1 MHLSWN
7 DLGLVASHVPVA
19 PFGRDRK
26 LNGMVLPRA
35 FGGTMTTIS
44 ATKPRWSGG
53 RPKLAKEDVRKPY
66 GVRLSELELQEARE
80 RAVEAGIDLSTYC
93 RNAILNAAA
102 PRPAPPT
109 INLEAWLE
117 LAKLADTIIRLARDK
132 EIEQISKQLTDV
144 SILLA
149 SMRLSLL
156 GIHETLDDE
165 P

>member
-1 MHLSWN
+1 
-7 DLGLVASHVPVA
+7 
-19 PFGRDRK
+19 
-26 LNGMVLPRA
+26 
-35 FGGTMTTIS
+35 MTTIS

-66 GVRLSELELQEARE
+66 GVRLSELELLEAHG
-80 RAVEAGIDLSTYC
+80 RAVEAGTDFSTYC

-102 PRPAPPT
+102 PRPAPPP

-117 LAKLADTIIRLARDK
+117 LAKLADTIVRLAADN
-132 EIEQISKQLTDV
+132 EIEPISGQLTKV

-156 GIHETLDDE
+156 GIHETMDNE